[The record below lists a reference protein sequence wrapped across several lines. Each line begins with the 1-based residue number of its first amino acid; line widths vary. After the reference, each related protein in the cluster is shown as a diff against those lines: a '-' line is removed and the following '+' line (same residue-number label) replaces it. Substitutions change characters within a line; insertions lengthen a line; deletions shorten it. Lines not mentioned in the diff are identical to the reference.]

1 METRHLKRHLSF
13 WRCSGTQ
20 SSNHARSLCKPS
32 ADLPSSPTELPRN
45 VDTPSNY
52 TRLRTGAVP
61 TSLLQAR
68 HARANRK
75 RAIQIHLPSE
85 SQPVLP
91 YVYIKDRESEAEGA
105 RDSRHGQMSS
115 RQPVAGLAQPYE
127 RKQSNDKQ
135 KFKRCSR
142 HNDMAA
148 DRNTARHHGFK
159 AAANVNSSEAIT
171 SPQGACHDP
180 VVQGGDKE
188 SRSVTLIF
196 GHLFGVPNRARTWA

>member
-1 METRHLKRHLSF
+1 MMRLKRLSSF
-13 WRCSGTQ
+13 WRCTGSQ
-20 SSNHARSLCKPS
+20 SDTPTKSPCKS
-32 ADLPSSPTELPRN
+32 FEHFPSSPTELPRN

-52 TRLRTGAVP
+52 TRLRTGDVP

-91 YVYIKDRESEAEGA
+91 CVYIQDRESEAEGA

-127 RKQSNDKQ
+127 ANQSKATTNKNQSDAHDTMTWLLTEIQPGITALRLPQTSIVRK
-135 KFKRCSR
+135 
-142 HNDMAA
+142 
-148 DRNTARHHGFK
+148 
-159 AAANVNSSEAIT
+159 
-171 SPQGACHDP
+171 P
-180 VVQGGDKE
+180 
-188 SRSVTLIF
+188 
-196 GHLFGVPNRARTWA
+196 